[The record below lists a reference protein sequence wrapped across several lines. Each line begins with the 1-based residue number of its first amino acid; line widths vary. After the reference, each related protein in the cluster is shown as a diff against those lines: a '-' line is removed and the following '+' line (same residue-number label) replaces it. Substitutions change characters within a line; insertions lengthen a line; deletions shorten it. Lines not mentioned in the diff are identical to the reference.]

1 MYLCREPRCFANAI
15 TESFGII
22 KGFGWLAEMLMCS
35 LFSLCASVCT
45 PSKKVMEGSVLSPP
59 HRKDRMDWFAHQI
72 HRIPP
77 SVRRCCCRVG
87 RFSFLLSVTVRM
99 FLTRCD
105 DSHTV
110 LLVSCHVHTSCSGG
124 ILRRSSPEGEGQARP
139 RRSRPARPRRAVRT
153 SGRDPV
159 KAPALPGTMVRT
171 HAVLPTPFT
180 FYCRSRSLS

>member
-59 HRKDRMDWFAHQI
+59 HRKVRMDWFAHQI

-87 RFSFLLSVTVRM
+87 RLSFLLSVTVRM

-105 DSHTV
+105 DSQHARSTLV
-110 LLVSCHVHTSCSGG
+110 TSMLLVPGG
-124 ILRRSSPEGEGQARP
+124 NPTEILVGVVQS
-139 RRSRPARPRRAVRT
+139 
-153 SGRDPV
+153 
-159 KAPALPGTMVRT
+159 APG
-171 HAVLPTPFT
+171 
-180 FYCRSRSLS
+180 